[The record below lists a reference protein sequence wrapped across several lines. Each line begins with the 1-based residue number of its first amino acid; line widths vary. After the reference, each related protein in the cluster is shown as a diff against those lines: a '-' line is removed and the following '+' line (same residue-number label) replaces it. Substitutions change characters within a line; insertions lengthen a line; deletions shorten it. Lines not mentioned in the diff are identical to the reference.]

1 MTDALASELTSRE
14 PRPPRRRIDPAIP
27 KKFREQVHALGGV
40 WIFLGGLV
48 VVGAM
53 YLSTVSQPLVFFSL
67 MGQPMPL
74 AILAGLGCVWITLG
88 VQACQKKMWALKAG
102 LVLTYLGLINNV
114 VSWVSDISTPGSNP
128 PFPIVGLMMAI
139 GIISQCH
146 RVISWAGKM
155 QKAGVPLTALPGAV
169 TFTP

>member
-1 MTDALASELTSRE
+1 MTDAAASEVTSRE
-14 PRPPRRRIDPAIP
+14 PRPPRRRIDPDIP

-53 YLSTVSQPLVFFSL
+53 YLSTVSQPLVFSL
-67 MGQPMPL
+67 MGSPIPL
-74 AILAGLGCVWITLG
+74 AVIAGMGCVWITLG
-88 VQACQKKMWALKAG
+88 VQACLKKMWALKAG
-102 LVLTYLGLINNV
+102 LVLSYLGLISNV
-114 VSWVSDISTPGSNP
+114 VSWVSDISTPGSNT
-128 PFPIVGLMMAI
+128 PFPTFGLVIAI

-155 QKAGVPLTALPGAV
+155 QRAGVPLTALPGAV